1 MVHLLLGHAVVE
13 GRDGDITAVFDG
25 GPVAVGIDAGAGVE
39 AGAGHLAGAG
49 GADGAGAEAG
59 AFFFFFLSVIFIYM
73 SVCVYICWHTRSV
86 ANGGIKRSADNGD
99 IETFIGLD

>member
-1 MVHLLLGHAVVE
+1 MPARVLKLVPGIWRALAA
-13 GRDGDITAVFDG
+13 RMAR
-25 GPVAVGIDAGAGVE
+25 GPKRAP
-39 AGAGHLAGAG
+39 
-49 GADGAGAEAG
+49 
-59 AFFFFFLSVIFIYM
+59 FFFFLSVIFIYM